1 MMDSYVY
8 THTFKNTDFMQ
19 GNVKTPIFYL
29 MKLLQP
35 HKSISFL
42 ENPMQVADQPEFP
55 ACGARLYFGGIG
67 QLVYCHG
74 HPALALSK
82 CAGTHQILY

>member
-1 MMDSYVY
+1 MMESYVY

-42 ENPMQVADQPEFP
+42 ENPRQVEDQSEFP
-55 ACGARLYFGGIG
+55 ACGAPWYFGGTM
-67 QLVYCHG
+67 QPVCSRG
-74 HPALALSK
+74 HSAQALSK
-82 CAGTHQILY
+82 CGGTLQILY